1 MQHRSFVHAAMAILA
16 TGGSS
21 FAETQAPAPED
32 STLVAEVPPSEEDAS
47 NFGGRVSQSA
57 SWSED
62 ADPSW
67 YHVTSAQ
74 FFWNPGSGSLG
85 VDELRIGVDA
95 IGADFQF
102 DSLWAVE
109 PSAGVSWSQGIA
121 SLDMDAWITSSEG
134 DTLSDKGLDAELA
147 FALFEG
153 ERDLLSLALSGSLTE
168 ASGSEAGAGIR
179 WMRTIGRYRFNAGIA
194 ATRRWE
200 VDVSALAQNLPRRLA
215 PKSYEG
221 DQWVFGGNTGVRILL
236 GEFSIAPRL
245 AAAATRSE
253 METSRTTGKGKRGA
267 SSATTTGTLAL
278 WSLDATPSVRLSW
291 SRGVFD
297 IATTL
302 GSTSSWALSS
312 KAETEAFQPWISLSA
327 GVGW

>member
-1 MQHRSFVHAAMAILA
+1 MHRSVVHAVMAILA
-16 TGGSS
+16 TSGSS
-21 FAETQAPAPED
+21 FAEATAPED
-32 STLVAEVPPSEEDAS
+32 SALVAEGPTSEEDAS
-47 NFGGRVSQSA
+47 NFGGGVSQSA

-67 YHVTSAQ
+67 YHTTSAQ
-74 FFWNPGSGSLG
+74 FFWTPGSGSLG
-85 VDELRIGVDA
+85 IDELRVGVDL

-109 PSAGVSWSQGIA
+109 PNAGLSWSQGLA
-121 SLDMDAWITSSEG
+121 SLDLDAWITSSEG
-134 DTLSDKGLDAELA
+134 DTLSDKGFDAELA
-147 FALFEG
+147 FALVEG
-153 ERDLLSLALSGSLTE
+153 EHDLVSLALSGSLTE

-179 WMRTIGRYRFNAGIA
+179 WMRTNGRYRFNAGIA

-221 DQWVFGGNTGVRILL
+221 DQWVFGGNAGVRILL
-236 GEFSIAPRL
+236 GEFAISPRL
-245 AAAATRSE
+245 SAAATRSE
-253 METSRTTGKGKRGA
+253 METSRSTGKGKRGA
-267 SSATTTGTLAL
+267 TSGTTTSTLAL
-278 WSLDATPSVRLSW
+278 WSLDATPSVRLAW
-291 SRGVFD
+291 NRGVFD

-312 KAETEAFQPWISLSA
+312 KGETEAFQPWVSLSA